1 MPYTVKLDPR
11 AEKELAA
18 ADPVMR
24 RRLFAAIVALA
35 VNPRPSGVKRL
46 RGPVDLWRVRVG
58 VGDWRILYNIADR
71 VLIVTV
77 VKIAH
82 RREVYR

>member
-35 VNPRPSGVKRL
+35 ENPRPSGVKRL

-58 VGDWRILYNIADR
+58 DWRILYNIADR
-71 VLIVTV
+71 VLIITV
-77 VKIAH
+77 LKIAH